1 MLVACAFLC
10 VTAARSWLADFVDPP
25 WYGSG
30 FRLLCA
36 RGICATRS
44 SCICHFADCKR
55 NFASERG
62 AKVRSDK
69 YPTVCD
75 LTLSDQSHAV
85 ADKSPWM
92 SFPLQAQTETNTAPG
107 SAANEATPF
116 NCNDFC
122 HDPLEQN
129 CLETWEGVLY
139 LILLAT

>member
-1 MLVACAFLC
+1 M
-10 VTAARSWLADFVDPP
+10 
-25 WYGSG
+25 
-30 FRLLCA
+30 
-36 RGICATRS
+36 
-44 SCICHFADCKR
+44 
-55 NFASERG
+55 
-62 AKVRSDK
+62 RSDK

-107 SAANEATPF
+107 SAVNEATPF